1 MTKKRTAILEALKST
16 DELLTAAE
24 LHERLPSMD
33 LVTIYRNLDL
43 FSKEGLIKKLQF
55 DDEAQ
60 YEYQKRPHHHAICTE
75 CDRTIHFTVS
85 DAKLAR
91 LLPIKDFA
99 VKGTDITITGTCTHG
114 HQD

>member
-1 MTKKRTAILEALKST
+1 MTKNRTAILEALQAT

-24 LHERLPSMD
+24 LYERLPEMD
-33 LVTIYRNLDL
+33 LATIYRNLDL
-43 FSKEGLIKKLQF
+43 FSKEGLIKKMQF
-55 DDEAQ
+55 NDEAR
-60 YEYQKRPHHHAICTE
+60 YEYQKRPHHHAICTV

-85 DAKLAR
+85 EEKLAR

-99 VKGTDITITGTCTHG
+99 VAGTDITITGTCTHG